1 MPRSMPTIMGIF
13 ILASLLYGFA
23 GVLEAASEAGV
34 YCIGFDQYE
43 TGNYASS
50 FFTTVERGIDSIT
63 YDVIKSIT
71 DGDWVGGQ
79 EIVCSVENGYC
90 RLSDMENF
98 KSVVGEAFPQDIP
111 DRIDE
116 VISQMK
122 SGEIVMKDE

>member
-1 MPRSMPTIMGIF
+1 MYKRQ
-13 ILASLLYGFA
+13 
-23 GVLEAASEAGV
+23 
-34 YCIGFDQYE
+34 GFDQYE